1 MKKPLNNPMP
11 PQMSG
16 IAKMAEAKSQM
27 KQMNKTMM
35 MAEAMTMAKK
45 MSDMPMTMKVKGSCG
60 K

>member
-16 IAKMAEAKSQM
+16 IAKMAEANSQM
-27 KQMNKTMM
+27 RQMNKTMM
-35 MAEAMTMAKK
+35 MAEAMTMAKR
-45 MSDMPMTMKVKGSCG
+45 MSDMPMPMKVNCSCG

>member
-1 MKKPLNNPMP
+1 
-11 PQMSG
+11 MSG

-27 KQMNKTMM
+27 KQMKKTMM

-45 MSDMPMTMKVKGSCG
+45 MSDMPMTMKVKIGRG

>member
-1 MKKPLNNPMP
+1 
-11 PQMSG
+11 MSG

-27 KQMNKTMM
+27 KQMKKTMM
-35 MAEAMTMAKK
+35 MAEAMAMAKR

>member
-16 IAKMAEAKSQM
+16 IAKMAEAKSEM
-27 KQMNKTMM
+27 KQMKKTMM
-35 MAEAMTMAKK
+35 MAEAMTMAKR
-45 MSDMPMTMKVKGSCG
+45 MSDMPMKLKGCCG

>member
-1 MKKPLNNPMP
+1 
-11 PQMSG
+11 MSG

-35 MAEAMTMAKK
+35 MAEAMTMAKR
-45 MSDMPMTMKVKGSCG
+45 MSDMPMKLKGCCG